1 MPTERRYSTVTVM
14 DNDQRPTDL
23 VASPVSPESPR
34 QLADQL
40 FAVVRRLRQHAT
52 ELAADY
58 DLSFLQLRALWRLE
72 HPLPTGS
79 LAEQL
84 GLDPSNVTS
93 VVDRLEAR
101 GLVAR
106 QPHVDDRRVKLL
118 VLTDAG
124 REARTTID
132 ERMFAT
138 LTVFDDLTSAE
149 RRQLVTLLA
158 KISPAEPADRPPT
171 PVAP

>member
-1 MPTERRYSTVTVM
+1 MPTERRYYTVTVM
-14 DNDQRPTDL
+14 DNYQRETEAGEP
-23 VASPVSPESPR
+23 SESPR

-40 FAVVRRLRQHAT
+40 FAVVRRLRAHAT
-52 ELAADY
+52 ELAADH

-79 LAEQL
+79 LAEQM
-84 GLDPSNVTS
+84 GLDSSNITS
-93 VVDRLEAR
+93 VVDGLEAR
-101 GLVAR
+101 GLLAR

-124 REARTTID
+124 RAARTTID
-132 ERMFAT
+132 EQMFAT

-158 KISPAEPADRPPT
+158 KISPPAPAARTPT

>member
-1 MPTERRYSTVTVM
+1 MLSERRYYTVTVM
-14 DNDQRPTDL
+14 DNYQRATDPGAPL
-23 VASPVSPESPR
+23 DSPR

-52 ELAADY
+52 ELAADF

-72 HPLPTGS
+72 RQPLPTGS

-84 GLDPSNVTS
+84 GLDSSNVTS

-101 GLVAR
+101 GLMAR

-118 VLTDAG
+118 VLTDEG
-124 REARTTID
+124 RAVRARID
-132 ERMFAT
+132 ERLFAT
-138 LTVFDDLTSAE
+138 LTVFDDLTPAE

-158 KISPAEPADRPPT
+158 KLSPAAPTEPT
-171 PVAP
+171 PTPIAP

>member
-1 MPTERRYSTVTVM
+1 M
-14 DNDQRPTDL
+14 DNYQRPIEPAAGHRD
-23 VASPVSPESPR
+23 SPR

-52 ELAADY
+52 ELAAEY

-72 HPLPTGS
+72 QPLPTGT

-84 GLDPSNVTS
+84 GLDSSNVTS
-93 VVDRLEAR
+93 IVDRLEAR

-106 QPHVDDRRVKLL
+106 QPQADDRRVKLL

-124 REARTTID
+124 RDTRATLD
-132 ERMFAT
+132 ERLFAT
-138 LTVFDDLTSAE
+138 LTVFDDLTREE
-149 RRQLVTLLA
+149 RGQLVTLLA
-158 KISPAEPADRPPT
+158 KISPAVAADPIPT
-171 PVAP
+171 PVGP

>member
-1 MPTERRYSTVTVM
+1 M
-14 DNDQRPTDL
+14 DNYPRERETAVGP
-23 VASPVSPESPR
+23 PESPR

-40 FAVVRRLRQHAT
+40 FAVVRRLRQHAR
-52 ELAADY
+52 ELAADH

-72 HPLPTGS
+72 QPLPTGS

-84 GLDPSNVTS
+84 GLDSSNVTS
-93 VVDRLEAR
+93 VVDGLEAR

-106 QPHVDDRRVKLL
+106 QPLVEDRRVKLL
-118 VLTDAG
+118 VLTNAG
-124 REARTTID
+124 RETRTTID

-138 LTVFDDLTSAE
+138 LTVFDDLTPAE

-158 KISPAEPADRPPT
+158 KISPTAPADPT
-171 PVAP
+171 PAPVAP

>member
-1 MPTERRYSTVTVM
+1 MPTERRYYTVTVM
-14 DNDQRPTDL
+14 DNYQRETD
-23 VASPVSPESPR
+23 AGAPSESPR

-40 FAVVRRLRQHAT
+40 FAVVRRLRAHAT
-52 ELAADY
+52 ELAADH

-72 HPLPTGS
+72 QPLPTGS

-84 GLDPSNVTS
+84 GLDSSNITS
-93 VVDRLEAR
+93 VVDGLEAR
-101 GLVAR
+101 GLLAR

-124 REARTTID
+124 RAARTTID
-132 ERMFAT
+132 EQMFAT
-138 LTVFDDLTSAE
+138 LTVFDDLTRAE

-158 KISPAEPADRPPT
+158 KISPPAPAARIPT

>member
-1 MPTERRYSTVTVM
+1 MP
-14 DNDQRPTDL
+14 P
-23 VASPVSPESPR
+23 PESPR

-72 HPLPTGS
+72 HPLATGT

-84 GLDPSNVTS
+84 GLDRSNVTS
-93 VVDRLEAR
+93 VVDGLEVR
-101 GLVAR
+101 GLVTR
-106 QPHVDDRRVKLL
+106 QPHPEDRRVKLL
-118 VLTDAG
+118 VLTDPG
-124 REARTTID
+124 RVNRAAID

-138 LTVFDDLTSAE
+138 LTVFDDLTGAE
-149 RRQLVTLLA
+149 RRQLVALLA
-158 KISPAEPADRPPT
+158 KISPAATDTADRAPA
-171 PVAP
+171 PVAS

>member
-1 MPTERRYSTVTVM
+1 M
-14 DNDQRPTDL
+14 DNYQRGAEA
-23 VASPVSPESPR
+23 VAPAESPR

-72 HPLPTGS
+72 QPLATGT

-84 GLDPSNVTS
+84 GLDRSNVTS
-93 VVDRLEAR
+93 VVDGLEVR
-101 GLVAR
+101 GLVTR
-106 QPHVDDRRVKLL
+106 QPHPEDRRVKLL
-118 VLTDAG
+118 VLTDPG
-124 REARTTID
+124 RVTRAAID

-138 LTVFDDLTSAE
+138 LTVFDDLTGAE
-149 RRQLVTLLA
+149 RRELVALLA
-158 KISPAEPADRPPT
+158 KISPASNDTADRSPA
-171 PVAP
+171 PVAS

>member
-1 MPTERRYSTVTVM
+1 MPTERRYYTVTVM
-14 DNDQRPTDL
+14 DSYQRET
-23 VASPVSPESPR
+23 ASGAPPESPR

-40 FAVVRRLRQHAT
+40 FAVVRRLRAHAT
-52 ELAADY
+52 ELAADH

-72 HPLPTGS
+72 QPLPTGS

-84 GLDPSNVTS
+84 GLDSSNITG
-93 VVDRLEAR
+93 VVDGLEAR
-101 GLVAR
+101 GLLAR

-124 REARTTID
+124 RAARTTID
-132 ERMFAT
+132 EQMFAT

-158 KISPAEPADRPPT
+158 KISPRAPAARTPT

>member
-1 MPTERRYSTVTVM
+1 MLTECRYSTLTVM
-14 DNDQRPTDL
+14 DNHPRETETAAAP
-23 VASPVSPESPR
+23 PESPR

-72 HPLPTGS
+72 QPLPTGS

-84 GLDPSNVTS
+84 GLDSSNVTS
-93 VVDRLEAR
+93 VVDGLEAR

-106 QPHVDDRRVKLL
+106 QAHVEDRRVKLL

-124 REARTTID
+124 QDARATID

-138 LTVFDDLTSAE
+138 LTVFDDLTRAE

-158 KISPAEPADRPPT
+158 KISPTAPADPTPT